1 MVGVRVA
8 FPMALPAVFELRLA
22 ALFHGGLSTSG
33 TSGQSFLT
41 TAMKLANLQHI
52 VCLIG
57 KYPTFNKQLT
67 APRIASSAFHPIMAL
82 KVGIY
87 PPPGRGTGRRLP

>member
-1 MVGVRVA
+1 MPIASGEIPCNKEPEELESSGMVGARVA
-8 FPMALPAVFELRLA
+8 FPMALPVVFELRLA

-57 KYPTFNKQLT
+57 THPTVNK
-67 APRIASSAFHPIMAL
+67 
-82 KVGIY
+82 
-87 PPPGRGTGRRLP
+87 